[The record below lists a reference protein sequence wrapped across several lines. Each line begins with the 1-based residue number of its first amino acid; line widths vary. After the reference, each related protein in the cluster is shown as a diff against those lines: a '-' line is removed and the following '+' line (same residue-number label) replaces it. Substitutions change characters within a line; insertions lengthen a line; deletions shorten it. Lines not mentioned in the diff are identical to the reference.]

1 MKAGLV
7 EVTEVRRRT
16 RRMAGRETM
25 ETDLE
30 TMCDTPGCTNRVRR
44 YPWNSDHRHE
54 TRYCI
59 PCALER
65 QQLTGWGLPPTG
77 GPQLS
82 LVAKEL
88 QE

>member
-1 MKAGLV
+1 
-7 EVTEVRRRT
+7 
-16 RRMAGRETM
+16 M

-30 TMCDTPGCTNRVRR
+30 TTCDTPGCGNRVRR
-44 YPWNSDHRHE
+44 YPWNSDHRNE

-65 QQLTGWGLPPTG
+65 QQLAQWTITLGVGQRLT
-77 GPQLS
+77 LA
-82 LVAKEL
+82 AKEL

>member
-1 MKAGLV
+1 
-7 EVTEVRRRT
+7 
-16 RRMAGRETM
+16 M

-30 TMCDTPGCTNRVRR
+30 TTCDTPGCMNRVRR

-65 QQLTGWGLPPTG
+65 QQLGRWMFAPTG
-77 GPQLS
+77 GMRE
-82 LVAKEL
+82 AFAGKEL